1 MNLFQLKLQT
11 LDLPDADFSLQTFDS
26 KPSPLLTQWLR
37 YHAHTKPHFFW
48 SVAMGLTAPLLLLA
62 TPLRRKFL
70 YEDHTPIPVTY
81 PLPTRPRDKELS
93 GFDDE

>member
-1 MNLFQLKLQT
+1 MS
-11 LDLPDADFSLQTFDS
+11 ADKVWGDYPVYHKQ
-26 KPSPLLTQWLR
+26 PIRWLR

-48 SVAMGLTAPLLLLA
+48 SVAMGLSAPLLLLA

-81 PLPTRPRDKELS
+81 PLPTRPRDKNLS